1 MLNATHAKSFLK
13 LPMVLA
19 ISAAALTCQQAS
31 AHGFVESPKSRSFM
45 CHSEGGQA
53 NTNCGPVEYEPQS
66 VEYIGRPDGSLSHF
80 PSNSQACTGDFTK
93 CGPADGTI
101 PAGGLPQFSALNEQT
116 ATRWAKNVVKPG
128 PLDIT
133 WLYRA
138 AHSTRYWQFYITKK
152 DWNPNQ
158 PLTRDSFELKPL
170 LDEPWPSL
178 NAPVESGQRTHH
190 KLNIPADRSGY
201 HVLLATWK
209 VHDTDATFY
218 QVIDLDI
225 KNDSVAPST
234 WTNVGS
240 VQPEAL
246 SIGDKVKT
254 RVFNAKN
261 EDQTKQITLDIS
273 NADLAKA
280 DIWPFELARKV
291 NAANKGYL
299 MGLVNSQDQVVPNYG
314 INDIVVKKGSNI
326 TNVIIEKQQAAK
338 PGELSISGLQPE
350 YLIKN
355 GQADIHFTA
364 IAKGGEYTIKA
375 TVFNKNNEAVAY
387 QQAPAGNS
395 PHFSMAIKGQQPGDF
410 DLTVVATG
418 KNDEVLQQSQRFKL
432 KEETNTGG
440 NTGGGNGG
448 STSEYDHVFPEG
460 LSSYIAG
467 TVVLQPKDGQR
478 YQCKPFPYSG
488 YCVQWKEGANAFEP
502 GVGHSW
508 DMAWERK

>member
-1 MLNATHAKSFLK
+1 MSNSSRANALLK
-13 LPMVLA
+13 LPLVLA
-19 ISAAALTCQQAS
+19 IGAAALASQQAS
-31 AHGFVESPKSRSFM
+31 AHGFVESPKSRTFM
-45 CHSEGGQA
+45 CHSEGGQL
-53 NTNCGPVEYEPQS
+53 NTNCGSVAYEPQS
-66 VEYIGRPDGSLSHF
+66 VEYVGRPGGSHSHF
-80 PSNSQACTGDFTK
+80 PSDAQACTGDFTK

-101 PAGGLPQFSALNEQT
+101 AAGGLSGFSALNEQT
-116 ATRWAKNVVKPG
+116 ATRWTKNLVKPG
-128 PLDIT
+128 PLNVS

-138 AHSTRYWQFYITKK
+138 SHATRYWQFYITKK

-158 PLTRDSFELKPL
+158 PLTRASFEAKPL
-170 LDEPWPSL
+170 LDEAWPAL
-178 NAPVESGQRTHH
+178 NAPVPSGQRTHH
-190 KLNIPADRSGY
+190 TVNIPADRSGY

-225 KNDSVAPST
+225 QNDNVAPST
-234 WTNVGS
+234 WNNVGT

-254 RVFNAKN
+254 RVFTAKN
-261 EDQTKQITLDIS
+261 EDQTKQVTLDIS
-273 NADLAKA
+273 NAELAKA
-280 DIWPFELARKV
+280 DVWPYELSKRV

-299 MGLVNSQDQVVPNYG
+299 MGVVNAQDQVVPTYG
-314 INDIVVKKGSNI
+314 KNDILVKKGSDI
-326 TNVIIEKQQAAK
+326 TSVIIEKQQAAK

-355 GQADIHFTA
+355 GQADIHFNA

-375 TVFNKNNEAVAY
+375 TVFNKNNEVVAY
-387 QQAPAGNS
+387 QQAQPGNT
-395 PHFSMAIKGQQPGDF
+395 PHFSMTIKGQKPGDF

-440 NTGGGNGG
+440 GNGG
-448 STSEYDHVFPEG
+448 STGKYDHVFPEG
-460 LSSYIAG
+460 LSSYTAG

-488 YCVQWKEGANAFEP
+488 YCVQWKQGANAFEP

-508 DMAWERK
+508 KMAWDRL